1 MALIGGDG
9 PFFLKGP
16 VLKCVPGLLMA
27 CAMTQRDQRCVPGLL
42 VPGLLVAC
50 AMTQHDQRGFPVR
63 MKVSFPIKQCQ
74 KPSITENSRQR
85 NKKCEVPAVVPEMAR
100 KEPCGSERSHWTEGT
115 VGADGASRLT
125 VSV

>member
-9 PFFLKGP
+9 PFSKKGP
-16 VLKCVPGLLMA
+16 VLKC
-27 CAMTQRDQRCVPGLL
+27 

-63 MKVSFPIKQCQ
+63 MKVSFSIKQCL
-74 KPSITENSRQR
+74 KSSDTENSRQR
-85 NKKCEVPAVVPEMAR
+85 NRKCEVPAGVPEMAR
-100 KEPCGSERSHWTEGT
+100 KGPCGSKRSHWTEGT